1 MKIYVIA
8 FLALFS
14 VSLIA
19 QSEVYK
25 YVDES
30 GNITYSDARLDNS
43 QKLELPPLTVVPR
56 TNIEIEETQ
65 APESFT
71 DKDEERRKTV
81 KKMINEETKLLGEKE
96 KEYNN
101 GKPERIGSERNY
113 QRYLDRIERLENEI
127 ALHKEKKGAL
137 ELELMNL
144 DNPN

>member
-1 MKIYVIA
+1 MKVYVIA

-14 VSLIA
+14 VCLIA

-25 YVDES
+25 YIDES
-30 GNITYSDARLDNS
+30 GNITYSDTRLDNS

-56 TNIEIEETQ
+56 TNIEIETQ

-71 DKDEERRKTV
+71 NKDEERRKIV
-81 KKMINEETKLLGEKE
+81 KKMINEETKLLREKE

-101 GKPERIGSERNY
+101 GEPERIGSERNY

-137 ELELMNL
+137 EHELMNL

>member
-1 MKIYVIA
+1 MKIYVTV

-56 TNIEIEETQ
+56 TNIEIETR

-71 DKDEERRKTV
+71 DKDDERRKTV

-113 QRYLDRIERLENEI
+113 QRYLDRVKRLENEI
-127 ALHKEKKGAL
+127 ALHKEKKRAL
-137 ELELMNL
+137 EIELMDL

>member
-30 GNITYSDARLDNS
+30 GNITYSDDRLDNS

-56 TNIEIEETQ
+56 TNIEIETQ

-101 GKPERIGSERNY
+101 GEPERIGSERNY

>member
-43 QKLELPPLTVVPR
+43 QELELPPLTVVPR
-56 TNIEIEETQ
+56 TNIEIETQ
-65 APESFT
+65 APESFA

-81 KKMINEETKLLGEKE
+81 EKMINEESKLLGEKE

-101 GKPERIGSERNY
+101 GEPERIGSERNY

>member
-1 MKIYVIA
+1 MKIYAIA

-14 VSLIA
+14 ISLIA

-25 YVDES
+25 YVDKN

-56 TNIEIEETQ
+56 TNREREETQ
-65 APESFT
+65 APESVT

-81 KKMINEETKLLGEKE
+81 KKMINEEAKLLGEKE

>member
-1 MKIYVIA
+1 MKIYAIA

-14 VSLIA
+14 ISLIA

-25 YVDES
+25 YVDKN

-56 TNIEIEETQ
+56 ANIEIETQ
-65 APESFT
+65 APESFAN
-71 DKDEERRKTV
+71 KDEERHKTV
-81 KKMINEETKLLGEKE
+81 KKMINEEAKLLGEKE

-113 QRYLDRIERLENEI
+113 QRYLDRIERLETEI

>member
-1 MKIYVIA
+1 MNIYVIA
-8 FLALFS
+8 FLTLFS

-30 GNITYSDARLDNS
+30 GNITYSDAHLDNS

-56 TNIEIEETQ
+56 TNLETKTQ
-65 APESFT
+65 APKSFT
-71 DKDEERRKTV
+71 DKDEKRHKTV
-81 KKMINEETKLLGEKE
+81 KKMINEETKLLEEKE
-96 KEYNN
+96 KEYNK

-144 DNPN
+144 DNSN

>member
-1 MKIYVIA
+1 MKIYVIT

-25 YVDES
+25 YVNENGD
-30 GNITYSDARLDNS
+30 ITYSDARLDNS
-43 QKLELPPLTVVPR
+43 QKLELPPLTVVPG
-56 TNIEIEETQ
+56 TNIEIETQ
-65 APESFT
+65 APESLT
-71 DKDEERRKTV
+71 NKDEERRKTV
-81 KKMINEETKLLGEKE
+81 KKMINEETKLLAEKE

-101 GKPERIGSERNY
+101 GEPERIGSERNY

-144 DNPN
+144 NNSN

>member
-14 VSLIA
+14 VSPIA

-25 YVDES
+25 YVDET
-30 GNITYSDARLDNS
+30 GNITYSDTRLDNS
-43 QKLELPPLTVVPR
+43 QKLELPPLTILPR
-56 TNIEIEETQ
+56 TNIEIETQ

-71 DKDEERRKTV
+71 DKDEKRRTTV

-101 GKPERIGSERNY
+101 GEPERIGSERNY
-113 QRYLDRIERLENEI
+113 QRYLDRIERLKNEI